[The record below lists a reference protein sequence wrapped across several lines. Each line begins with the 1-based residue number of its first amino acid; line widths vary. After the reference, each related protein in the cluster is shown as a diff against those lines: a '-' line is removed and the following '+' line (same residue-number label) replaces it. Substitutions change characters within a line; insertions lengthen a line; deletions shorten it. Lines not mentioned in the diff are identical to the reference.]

1 MDCLFGQLTHAI
13 DITGVQRYLGVPLS
27 PMRRRV
33 DIAGRL
39 EEGLGNISWAPL
51 KPQQRLFML
60 NNNLIP
66 SLYHQ
71 LVLTASSKKY
81 LKWLDR
87 STRAAVRSWLKLPKD
102 MPKAYFNAKIFNG
115 GLGFV
120 TLEHQVL
127 LMKIKRINRLWA
139 SNDPVIQRCC

>member
-1 MDCLFGQLTHAI
+1 MDCLFRQLIHAI

-39 EEGLGNISWAPL
+39 EEGFGNISWAPL

-66 SLYHQ
+66 SLYHL

-87 STRAAVRSWLKLPKD
+87 SVRAAV
-102 MPKAYFNAKIFNG
+102 
-115 GLGFV
+115 
-120 TLEHQVL
+120 
-127 LMKIKRINRLWA
+127 
-139 SNDPVIQRCC
+139 